1 MRYLGID
8 IGGTKTLVATLDGHG
23 VILEKVK
30 FPTPQDYDEF
40 LRQLKA
46 TLGQLKDDD
55 FVGCGVAVPGRIDHK
70 HGIARAFG
78 NLPWKD
84 VPIEHDI
91 RHILHCPVA
100 IEHDPTLA
108 ALSEA
113 MLVKHVSKVLYVTV
127 STGIG
132 AGLIV
137 DQQIEEN
144 FSNSEAGM
152 MMLEHQGKLAKWES
166 FASGSA
172 IVRRYGKMAK
182 DIHDQVTWK
191 AIGRDISKGMIELLA
206 VTQPDLVIIG
216 GSVGR
221 YFSEYAPYLRAELEK
236 FSNPMVPIPPFKAA
250 ERPDD
255 AVVYGCYD
263 LIRAKFPH
271 VRQQAAEA
279 A

>member
-8 IGGTKTLVATLDGHG
+8 IGGTKTLVATLDRHG
-23 VILEKVK
+23 VILEKIK

-40 LRQLKA
+40 LSK
-46 TLGQLKDDD
+46 LKDTIQGLQDRE
-55 FVGCGVAVPGRIDHK
+55 FYACGVAVPGRIDH
-70 HGIARAFG
+70 HLGIVRSFG

-84 VPIEHDI
+84 VPVQHDI
-91 RHILHCPVA
+91 LKIVHCPVA
-100 IEHDPTLA
+100 VEHDPTLA

-113 MLVKHVSKVLYVTV
+113 MLVKDISKVLYVTV

-137 DQQIEEN
+137 DQQIDEN
-144 FSNSEAGM
+144 FAGSEAGM
-152 MMLEHQGKLAKWES
+152 MLLEHHGRLARWET

-182 DIHDQVTWK
+182 DIHDKTTWR
-191 AIGRDISKGMIELLA
+191 AIARDLAKGMYQLLA
-206 VTQPDLVIIG
+206 ITEPDIIIIG

-221 YFSEYAPYLRAELEK
+221 YFSEYEPYLNEELNK
-236 FSNPMVPIPPFKAA
+236 YKNPMVPVPPIKAA

-263 LIRAKFPH
+263 LARATFKH
-271 VRQQAAEA
+271 AEQAEVA
-279 A
+279 